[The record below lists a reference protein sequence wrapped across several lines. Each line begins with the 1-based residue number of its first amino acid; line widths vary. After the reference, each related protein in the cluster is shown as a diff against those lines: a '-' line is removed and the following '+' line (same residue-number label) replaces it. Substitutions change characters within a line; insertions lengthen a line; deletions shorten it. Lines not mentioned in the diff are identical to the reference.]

1 MRTIISAIIS
11 LEHMLLS
18 NSYTRSSWNKT
29 KKKKKRML
37 LIFLLLI
44 LCGKRVFFP
53 KSRQACEELRL
64 KKREKK
70 KKRRKSISVSLPSS
84 KDFHWFL
91 YRLQSL
97 TVWHLDWF
105 ELKLRSPLWVS
116 KFMVKM
122 PAASGVHYGQF
133 SYLFFILG
141 LIPSKCNV
149 AFDGVE

>member
-1 MRTIISAIIS
+1 MRTIISVIS

-18 NSYTRSSWNKT
+18 NPYTSSSWNRTTT
-29 KKKKKRML
+29 KKNSML
-37 LIFLLLI
+37 LIFLLLV
-44 LCGKRVFFP
+44 LHRKRSCFP
-53 KSRQACEELRL
+53 KSRQVCEELRL
-64 KKREKK
+64 KKK

-105 ELKLRSPLWVS
+105 ELKLSSPLWVS